1 VLTDVRRALRDV
13 RRMGHDLAVGPARLV
28 PLDLAVTVC
37 VDPHHSRGAVRAAVL
52 AVLGTGRTST
62 GALGVFAPD
71 NLTFGTSVRV
81 SRLVAAV
88 RALEGVTDVQVT
100 KLQRLDAGDAG
111 ELAAGV
117 LTVHDLEIAQLDADP
132 NQPENGRLTL
142 TMEGGR

>member
-1 VLTDVRRALRDV
+1 
-13 RRMGHDLAVGPARLV
+13 
-28 PLDLAVTVC
+28 
-37 VDPHHSRGAVRAAVL
+37 
-52 AVLGTGRTST
+52 
-62 GALGVFAPD
+62 
-71 NLTFGTSVRV
+71 
-81 SRLVAAV
+81 
-88 RALEGVTDVQVT
+88 VTDVQVT